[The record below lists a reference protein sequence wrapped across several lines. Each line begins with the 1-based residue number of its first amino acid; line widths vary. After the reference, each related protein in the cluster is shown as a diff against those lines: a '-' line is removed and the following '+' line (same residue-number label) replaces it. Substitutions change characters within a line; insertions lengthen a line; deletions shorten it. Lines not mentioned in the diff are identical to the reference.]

1 MLSPNV
7 LHKVGHCVG
16 LHLLAICIFAVGTLP
31 APAQS
36 ESIGTLRFIGSVVVP
51 NDTMVDGTLVGG
63 LSGIDYDPNA
73 DFWYLLSDDKS
84 EKSAARFYVGKL
96 AFKGSELASVDIQ
109 HAVTLLQANGKPY
122 PDAKSGGEVP
132 DPESIRRD
140 PETGNL
146 WWASEGDRKRGLS
159 PFLRIAAPD
168 GRFVATV
175 PTPAMFHVN
184 ETQEI
189 GPRSNNAFEG
199 LSFAPDGNSVW
210 LAMESA
216 LYQDGPVSTPSAGA
230 MARLTRLG
238 RDGKVLGQFAYPV
251 DPIQAVPTG
260 KHGDNGVSEFLAIDD
275 RRALALERSGVE
287 GADGVWTLYI
297 RVYEIDTSG
306 ATDVAA
312 IPSLV
317 GASYRPVAKRLVIN
331 LNETLGLPH
340 IDNIEGMSWGPVLAN
355 GKSSLV
361 LVSDNNFNEAQ
372 VTEFLAFEVGR

>member
-7 LHKVGHCVG
+7 LHKVGQCVG
-16 LHLLAICIFAVGTLP
+16 LHLLAICFFAVGTL
-31 APAQS
+31 AALAQS
-36 ESIGTLRFIGSVVVP
+36 EPVGSLRFIGSVVVP

-63 LSGIDYDPNA
+63 LSGIDYDPTT
-73 DFWYLLSDDKS
+73 DLWYLLSDDKS
-84 EKSAARFYVGKL
+84 EKSPARFYVGKV

-109 HAVTLLQANGKPY
+109 HAVTLLQPDGNPY
-122 PDAKSGGEVP
+122 PDAKAGGEVP

-146 WWASEGDRKRGLS
+146 WWASEGDRKRALS
-159 PFLRIAAPD
+159 PFLRVASPD

-184 ETQEI
+184 TAQEI
-189 GPRSNNAFEG
+189 GPRNNNAFEG
-199 LSFAPDGNSVW
+199 LSFAPGGRSVW

-216 LYQDGPVSTPSAGA
+216 LYQDGPISTPSAGA
-230 MARLTRLG
+230 MARLTHLG
-238 RDGKVLGQFAYPV
+238 RDGEVLGQFAYPV

-297 RVYEIDTSG
+297 RIYEINTSG
-306 ATDVAA
+306 ATDIARM
-312 IPSLV
+312 PSLV
-317 GASYRPVAKRLVIN
+317 SSYRPVSKRLLIN
-331 LNETLGLPH
+331 LNKTPGLPH
-340 IDNIEGMSWGPVLAN
+340 IDNIEGMSWGPLLAN
-355 GKSSLV
+355 GKRSLV
-361 LVSDNNFNEAQ
+361 LVSDNNFNETQ